1 LIYALTIENRIFGGI
16 DVEKIFGK
24 GFSLVELMVVI
35 GIISLLA
42 LVALPSYRNFI
53 LRAEF
58 IETKMAV
65 GAVKVSFEVCSQM
78 MGLSKVKVC
87 SHNSHGIPNKKEAA
101 DGVVGVELKGGI
113 FDAESTADNNNKVK
127 IVATAPT
134 DSKNVG
140 STYTLTGK
148 INASGKVLWD
158 KGQCSKPELC

>member
-1 LIYALTIENRIFGGI
+1 MDLERF
-16 DVEKIFGK
+16 FGK

-87 SHNSHGIPNKKEAA
+87 SHNSHGIPNKKVAA
-101 DGVVGVELKGGI
+101 KGVVGVELKGGI
-113 FDAESTADNNNKVK
+113 FEAESTKVDTGQVE

-134 DSKNVG
+134 DSKNAG
-140 STYTLTGK
+140 SSYTLTGK
-148 INASGKVLWD
+148 INAGGKVIWD
-158 KGQCSKPELC
+158 KGKCSKFELC

>member
-1 LIYALTIENRIFGGI
+1 M
-16 DVEKIFGK
+16 EKIFGK

-42 LVALPSYRNFI
+42 LVALPNYRNFI

-87 SHNSHGIPNKKEAA
+87 SHNSHGIPNKKNAA
-101 DGVVGVELKGGI
+101 EGVVGVELLGGI
-113 FDAESTADNNNKVK
+113 FQAESTTVDSSEVK

-134 DSKNVG
+134 DSKNSG

-148 INASGKVLWD
+148 INAGGKVVWD
-158 KGQCSKPELC
+158 KGTCSKSELC

>member
-1 LIYALTIENRIFGGI
+1 
-16 DVEKIFGK
+16 VEKIFGK

-78 MGLSKVKVC
+78 MGLSKAKVC
-87 SHNSHGIPNKKEAA
+87 SHNSHGIPNKKEVA
-101 DGVVGVELKGGI
+101 DGVVGVELKGRI
-113 FDAESTADNNNKVK
+113 FEAESTADNNNEVK

-134 DSKNVG
+134 DSKNAG

-148 INASGKVLWD
+148 INANGKVLWD

>member
-1 LIYALTIENRIFGGI
+1 M
-16 DVEKIFGK
+16 EKFFGK

-58 IETKMAV
+58 DETKMAV
-65 GAVKVSFEVCSQM
+65 GAVKVSFEVCAQM

-87 SHNSHGIPNKKEAA
+87 SHSSHGIPDKKEAA
-101 DGVVGVELKGGI
+101 EGVVGVEIMGNI
-113 FDAESTADNNNKVK
+113 FEAESTATNNQVK

-134 DSKNVG
+134 DSKNSG
-140 STYTLTGK
+140 STYTLTGT
-148 INASGKVLWD
+148 INAGGKVLWN
-158 KGQCSKPELC
+158 KGECSKSELC

>member
-1 LIYALTIENRIFGGI
+1 MRMNM
-16 DVEKIFGK
+16 EKIFGK

-65 GAVKVSFEVCSQM
+65 GAVKVSFEVCAQM

-87 SHNSHGIPNKKEAA
+87 NHNSHGIPNKKEAA
-101 DGVVGVELKGGI
+101 EGVVGVELMGDI
-113 FDAESTADNNNKVK
+113 FGVEPSADNKNQVK

-134 DSKNVG
+134 DSKNTG
-140 STYTLTGK
+140 YTYTLTGT
-148 INASGKVLWD
+148 INAGGKVTWD
-158 KGQCSKPELC
+158 EGKCSKPELC

>member
-1 LIYALTIENRIFGGI
+1 M
-16 DVEKIFGK
+16 EKIFRK

-87 SHNSHGIPNKKEAA
+87 SHSSHGIPNKKQAA
-101 DGVVGVELKGGI
+101 EGVVGVELKGGI
-113 FDAESTADNNNKVK
+113 FGTESTAVDTGQVE

-134 DSKNVG
+134 DSKNSG
-140 STYTLTGK
+140 ATYTLNGTIDAG
-148 INASGKVLWD
+148 GKVVWD
-158 KGQCSKPELC
+158 KGSCSKSELC

>member
-1 LIYALTIENRIFGGI
+1 
-16 DVEKIFGK
+16 VEKIFGK

-78 MGLSKVKVC
+78 MGLSKVQVC
-87 SHNSHGIPNKKEAA
+87 SHSSHGIPNKKVAA
-101 DGVVGVELKGGI
+101 EGVVGVELKGGI
-113 FDAESTADNNNKVK
+113 FEAESTKADTGQVE

-134 DSKNVG
+134 DSKNSN

-148 INASGKVLWD
+148 INAGGGKVVWD
-158 KGQCSKPELC
+158 KGKCSKSELC